1 MARVINTGP
10 GDTGAKV
17 AGTAQKRQTRSTT
30 AGAAQ
35 ATAGPSTAKVPTTGK
50 QATQSTS
57 SVAGPSTGKVPAAA
71 KQAAQPPGSVA
82 GPSTAKVAAPTAA
95 KNGKPKRGRPRT
107 ACSPCRRAKRSCPH
121 MREEEE
127 EEEEEEDDD
136 DGQKKLSEK
145 AKGKQKMKRADDN
158 NGDDDNDQKQLSEKA
173 KGKQKRKR
181 ADDDND
187 DDDDDDAPGPKP
199 AKKRGRP
206 AKNQAAVAGP
216 STVPQTV
223 AGPSGSA
230 PAPAAPADLSNPLTA
245 AGHIVTHQYMSQQL
259 GQQLDEAGKK
269 WKEAMEAMMKAKQAL
284 DAWKDFYL
292 KHKGSPS

>member
-30 AGAAQ
+30 AETAQ
-35 ATAGPSTAKVPTTGK
+35 ATAGPSTGKVPTTGK
-50 QATQSTS
+50 QA
-57 SVAGPSTGKVPAAA
+57 
-71 KQAAQPPGSVA
+71 AQPASSVA
-82 GPSTAKVAAPTAA
+82 GPSTAKVAVPTAA
-95 KNGKPKRGRPRT
+95 KNNGKPKRGRPRT
-107 ACSPCRRAKRSCPH
+107 ACSPCRRAKKPCPH
-121 MREEEE
+121 MRKEE

-136 DGQKKLSEK
+136 DDQKKLSEK
-145 AKGKQKMKRADDN
+145 AKGKQKMKRADDDD
-158 NGDDDNDQKQLSEKA
+158 GDDGDGNQKQLSEKA

-181 ADDDND
+181 ADDDD
-187 DDDDDDAPGPKP
+187 DDDDNAPGPIQV
-199 AKKRGRP
+199 KKRGRP
-206 AKNQAAVAGP
+206 AKNQAAIAEP
-216 STVPQTV
+216 STVPRTV

-230 PAPAAPADLSNPLTA
+230 PAPAAPANLSNPLTA

-259 GQQLDEAGKK
+259 GQRLDEAEKR
-269 WKEAMEAMMKAKQAL
+269 WTEAMDAMMKAKQAL